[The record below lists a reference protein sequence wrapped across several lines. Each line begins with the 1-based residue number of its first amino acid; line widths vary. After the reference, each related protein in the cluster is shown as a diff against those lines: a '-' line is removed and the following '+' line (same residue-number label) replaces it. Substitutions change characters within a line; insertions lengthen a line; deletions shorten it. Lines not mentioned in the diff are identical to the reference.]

1 MLPPHL
7 SINRPALLLV
17 FALALPFTARA
28 DDASLHAKAQELV
41 TLLHTDRMV
50 GQLSDNLKKR
60 ASDAAQR
67 ALGSDTTTDSQTK
80 LADFQKK
87 IADLIDTQISWTV
100 LQPTFVDVY
109 AKNFTEDELTSILA
123 FYKSP
128 AGAAFLEK
136 TPTVNS
142 QVTQMTQAKI
152 AALQQQLNQA
162 FVDLQKSMAPPAP
175 SLGPAGTPA
184 PATSRAPAS
193 APK

>member
-1 MLPPHL
+1 M
-7 SINRPALLLV
+7 NRLV
-17 FALALPFTARA
+17 LIAALALCLPLTARA

-67 ALGSDTTTDSQTK
+67 ALGSDTTPDNQTK

-87 IADLIDTQISWTV
+87 VAGLIDSQISWTV

-162 FVDLQKSMAPPAP
+162 FVDLQKSVAPAPP
-175 SLGPAGTPA
+175 SLGA
-184 PATSRAPAS
+184 PATSPAPAASPAPAS